1 VLLERFDVGSFK
13 KGEFMIQVNLWD
25 KMLKFKWNLL
35 VVYGAA
41 QDENKIAFLT
51 EHSRFYA
58 SNKEPLLVGG
68 DFNVIRYLKEK
79 IICLVFIDTPSCL
92 TL

>member
-1 VLLERFDVGSFK
+1 MRLKLL
-13 KGEFMIQVNLWD
+13 
-25 KMLKFKWNLL
+25 
-35 VVYGAA
+35 
-41 QDENKIAFLT
+41 LT
-51 EHSRFYA
+51 KHSRFCA